1 MKRLV
6 TALLLALYAGVGPAG
21 AIAKL
26 TSTRMSCQ
34 AIQAAVVQAG
44 AAIVGHQST
53 RVPGLPIYDRYVRN
67 RLFCSGEEVTETKFV
82 PALDTPYC
90 PLYRCVPIEFE
101 DFNRR

>member
-6 TALLLALYAGVGPAG
+6 TALLLALCAGVGSAG

-53 RVPGLPIYDRYVRN
+53 RAWAADL
-67 RLFCSGEEVTETKFV
+67 
-82 PALDTPYC
+82 
-90 PLYRCVPIEFE
+90 
-101 DFNRR
+101 